1 MGAPTC
7 RHRLEI
13 APRPEHRDPRGEAV
27 AAWAARELGLAG
39 LVVRTRDVYRVDAD
53 LDEAEAR
60 RVLAELVDPV
70 TQAGALGRLE
80 LGDGPYDVVVT
91 VGAKPGVTD
100 PIGRSAKVAV
110 EDTLGRGLP
119 PEAEVFSSVLYCFRG
134 ARLEDA
140 ERIALGRLAN
150 PVVQSVKL
158 ETWAEFEAAPPD
170 LSVPRVEAHAAPHVD
185 RVSLPDDDAALLELS
200 RPASPTRAHPP
211 GARPAATG
219 LRLRP
224 LIAAAVR
231 GARARAP
238 LRPQLGAARA
248 QAHAS
253 RRNDPDGSPRAPA

>member
-80 LGDGPYDVVVT
+80 LGDGPFDAVVT

-110 EDTLGRGLP
+110 EDTLGRALP

-134 ARLEDA
+134 ARREDA

-158 ETWAEFEAAPPD
+158 ETW
-170 LSVPRVEAHAAPHVD
+170 R
-185 RVSLPDDDAALLELS
+185 
-200 RPASPTRAHPP
+200 
-211 GARPAATG
+211 
-219 LRLRP
+219 
-224 LIAAAVR
+224 
-231 GARARAP
+231 
-238 LRPQLGAARA
+238 
-248 QAHAS
+248 
-253 RRNDPDGSPRAPA
+253 